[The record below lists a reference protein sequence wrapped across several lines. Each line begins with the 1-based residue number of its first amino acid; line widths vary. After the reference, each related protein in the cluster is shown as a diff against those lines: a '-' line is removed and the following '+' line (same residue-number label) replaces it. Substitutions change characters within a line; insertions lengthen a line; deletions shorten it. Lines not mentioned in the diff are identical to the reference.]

1 MFNLPPGEAV
11 DSEIDLGVNQMEFP
25 FECGCISHF
34 KPRAHNPCA
43 HRLVYGGR
51 VVGWLAESEG
61 KQEFVAGGAAR
72 VRLLELSDAH
82 DLKERAV
89 SWSLSQFTMVAR
101 EMTDAFADPT
111 EVASLLAQGAAALPV
126 ETKNLALLVDRLIE
140 SDGVM
145 GAMAFEDGVVIHNA
159 GHLPMAAEQLA
170 VLAQEHIASLST
182 MADNIGQD
190 TAMHATLRL
199 DDGNLLLAQTGQ
211 AILTCWCYHATNI
224 DALVSNAAALI
235 DTTPVPVPT
244 DEAELPEGFI
254 VKESKGGI
262 DQLISLL
269 RLAQDDSVN
278 GHLESLPV
286 DGGTASVVLVEGVPV
301 GLREGDGA
309 TMVEALRS
317 MTTAS
322 NRLRL
327 HRLERTAQLGLAGST
342 VEDWSLA
349 HFTES
354 IAECRTRSDDRKRL
368 LTGRLDA
375 IYGFDLGVESMT
387 AGRKAWKMAEATAVV
402 VGRQMPAPGAA
413 KVLQPVG
420 GEIKKRLENLEQIR
434 IQLER
439 DKGRLEREVTDARAA
454 REEAESIA
462 TELENTLQDARDD
475 RSTLHREI
483 DDLQTGKR
491 AAESVSDES
500 TALADKLAKRV
511 SELEYMVETR
521 AEELAS
527 TLGEMDS
534 REALL
539 NALSELISEESRVKG
554 DLSAA
559 EARLDEV
566 RKSLDHDERLQ
577 RVLAE
582 QVTAQRDKHRT
593 GGSELK
599 ELDRRI
605 ENQRDELAGLEA
617 EAHSHRR
624 LQEEERDRLGDNERK
639 STILQ
644 SELREMMEERRN
656 LLRELGDLDARK
668 AQSETELRLI
678 LEQAEDLQ
686 EAHEIAL
693 IDIQEADR
701 IRARLSEEP
710 LAQALL
716 GDDKGLATL
725 EPVLN
730 RMAHARS
737 RGYSLVLL
745 DRAVE
750 RGLSVIQHSVDEVS
764 KTPRYLLS
772 NEVMDLLERQAPE
785 TAGTVRGL
793 TKWSVQSRLEHKLAE
808 TVQHVVIDLEGLLDD
823 YEQSVTM
830 LGQLQEVLRGLV
842 ELGLPADEIT
852 PMERFAHMPE
862 ALPHL
867 SVEVRRLIQRSLD
880 EIYLDADRRSTSEAV
895 GLADTV
901 AVLESLLRRLD
912 VAGLTG
918 EEPRGGLWIFQRD
931 GALPFEQHHL
941 AAYERPEITREAL
954 LHMNPVTAEAG
965 ESSSA
970 GEPTTAENGDNSPDG
985 ESPTP
990 EPLAASAPASAP
1002 TPEASAAPAS
1012 NSTWEPIEEPSQDDG
1027 VDISTRISVGLT
1039 PADTPGTPSELGE
1052 LSRIEVELAEL
1063 DAAAAIRKGTEH
1075 GIEPPADPAA
1085 RDALDDLERELSD
1098 LDL

>member
-1 MFNLPPGEAV
+1 MFNLPHGEAV
-11 DSEIDLGVNQMEFP
+11 DAEIDLGVNQMEFP
-25 FECGCISHF
+25 FECGCVSHF

-51 VVGWLAESEG
+51 VVGWLAEAEG

-72 VRLLELSDAH
+72 VRLLELSDSH

-89 SWSLSQFTMVAR
+89 SWTLAQFTVVAR
-101 EMTDAFADPT
+101 EMTEAFADPT
-111 EVASLLAQGAAALPV
+111 EVASLLAQGAAALPI
-126 ETKNLALLVDRLIE
+126 ETKNLALLVDRLVE

-145 GAMAFEDGVVIHNA
+145 GAMAFEDGVVIHSS
-159 GHLPMAAEQLA
+159 GDLPMGAEQLA
-170 VLAQEHIASLST
+170 VMAQERISGISA
-182 MADNIGQD
+182 MADSIGQD

-199 DDGNLLLAQTGQ
+199 DNGNLLLAQTGQ
-211 AILTCWCYHATNI
+211 AVLTCWCYHATNI

-235 DTTPVPVPT
+235 DTAPAPVPA

-262 DQLISLL
+262 DQLITLL

-278 GHLESLPV
+278 GHLESLPT
-286 DGGTASVVLVEGVPV
+286 DGGPASVVLVEGVPV
-301 GLREGDGA
+301 GLRESEGA
-309 TMVEALRS
+309 TMVEALRT
-317 MTTAS
+317 MTIAS

-327 HRLERTAQLGLAGST
+327 HRLERTAQLGIAGST

-349 HFTES
+349 HFTEA

-368 LTGRLDA
+368 LTGRLDS
-375 IYGFDLGVESMT
+375 IYGFDLGIEAMS
-387 AGRKAWKMAEATAVV
+387 AGRKSWKMVETTAA
-402 VGRQMPAPGAA
+402 GTGKQMPAPGA
-413 KVLQPVG
+413 KVVLQPVG
-420 GEIKKRLENLEQIR
+420 GEIKKRLENLEHTR

-439 DKGRLEREVTDARAA
+439 DKGRLERELVDSRAA
-454 REEAESIA
+454 RDDAQANA
-462 TELENTLQDARDD
+462 TELEETLQAARDD
-475 RSTLHREI
+475 RSSLHREI
-483 DDLQTGKR
+483 DDLQAGKR
-491 AAESVSDES
+491 AAESTADDS
-500 TALADKLAKRV
+500 TALADRLAKRV
-511 SELEYMVETR
+511 SELEHMVETR

-539 NALSELISEESRVKG
+539 NTLSELSSEEARVKG
-554 DLSAA
+554 ELSSA
-559 EARLDEV
+559 ESRLDEV

-577 RVLAE
+577 RVLSE
-582 QVTAQRDKHRT
+582 QVTAQRDKHRV
-593 GGSELK
+593 GGTELK

-605 ENQRDELAGLEA
+605 ENQRDELANLEA
-617 EAHSHRR
+617 EAHAHRR
-624 LQEEERDRLGDNERK
+624 LQEEERGRLGDNERK
-639 STILQ
+639 STIIQ

-668 AQSETELRLI
+668 SQSETELRLI

-693 IDIQEADR
+693 IDIQEAER

-710 LAQALL
+710 LARALL
-716 GDDKGLATL
+716 GDDRGLATL

-772 NEVMDLLERQAPE
+772 NEVMDLLEQQAPE

-842 ELGLPADEIT
+842 ELGLPTEDIT
-852 PMERFAHMPE
+852 PMERFSHMPE

-880 EIYLDADRRSTSEAV
+880 DIYLDADRRSTSDAI

-912 VAGLTG
+912 TAGLTG
-918 EEPRGGLWIFQRD
+918 EEPKGGLWAFQRH
-931 GALPFEQHHL
+931 GSLPFEPHHL

-954 LHMNPVTAEAG
+954 LHMNPVSAEEG
-965 ESSSA
+965 EVVAADGDSSA
-970 GEPTTAENGDNSPDG
+970 EEPPS
-985 ESPTP
+985 P

-1002 TPEASAAPAS
+1002 TPEASDAPVS
-1012 NSTWEPIEEPSQDDG
+1012 NSTWEPIEEPGQDDG
-1027 VDISTRISVGLT
+1027 VDISTRISAGLT
-1039 PADTPGTPSELGE
+1039 PADTPGTPSELE
-1052 LSRIEVELAEL
+1052 EISLIEVELAEL
-1063 DAAAAIRKGTEH
+1063 DAAAAVRQGTEH
-1075 GIEPPADPAA
+1075 GIPPPADPEA